1 MPYTYRPMFTPQQFA
16 TLAAAA
22 LPAVAF
28 AATICATS
36 SAAGQVTT
44 IYKAGYFSAEREQW
58 GGSPYEYCGEGA
70 TIFEAVANAIGEAW
84 ACNDMRPQAYWA
96 ALATIQQAEEQASG
110 ASAAC
115 HFCQSPIDASSRCAC
130 FGPATVCPATPPAI
144 SRALASAHRRTVW
157 VSFAYRT
164 AGRRLGAVAS
174 ILAGR
179 VYHA

>member
-1 MPYTYRPMFTPQQFA
+1 MFTPQQFS

-22 LPAVAF
+22 WPSVAF
-28 AATICATS
+28 AATTCATC

-44 IYKAGYFSAEREQW
+44 TYKAGYFSAEREQW

-96 ALATIQQAEEQASG
+96 ALATIQQVEEQASG
-110 ASAAC
+110 AAAAC
-115 HFCQSPIDASSRCAC
+115 HFCQSPIDAASRCAC

-157 VSFAYRT
+157 VSFAYRA